1 MVPRIETIAE
11 KKLVGKH
18 LRVTLSNN
26 KIFELW
32 RSFMPRRK
40 GINNIKS
47 PDLFSIAIYDKEI
60 SIRNFNKDMEFERWA
75 TMEVTQIDVIPPDM
89 EAYILA
95 GGLYA
100 VFLHKGPA
108 SSGPNTFKYIFETW
122 LPNSCY
128 IYDDRPQFEILGE
141 KYKNEDPDSEEE
153 IWIPIKHK

>member
-1 MVPRIETIAE
+1 MEPGIETITG

-32 RSFMPRRK
+32 HSFMPVRK
-40 GINNIKS
+40 EIKNIKS
-47 PDLFSIAIYDKEI
+47 TDLFSVAIYENGVDIK
-60 SIRNFNKDMEFERWA
+60 NFTKDTEFDRWA
-75 TMEVTQIDVIPPDM
+75 ALEVTSFETIPTGM
-89 EAYILA
+89 ESFILE

-108 SSGPNTFKYIFETW
+108 SSGPETFKYIFETW
-122 LPNSCY
+122 LPGSDY
-128 IYDDRPQFEILGE
+128 IFDDRPQFEVLGE
-141 KYKNEDPDSEEE
+141 KYKNDDPDSEEA

>member
-1 MVPRIETIAE
+1 MEPRIEAITE

-26 KIFELW
+26 KISELW
-32 RSFMPRRK
+32 HSFMPRRK
-40 GINNIKS
+40 EIRNIKS
-47 PDLFSIAIYDKEI
+47 PELFSVAIYENGTDIK
-60 SIRNFNKDMEFERWA
+60 NFTKDTEFERWA
-75 TMEVTQIDVIPPDM
+75 AMEVAKFDTIPTDM
-89 EAYILA
+89 ESYIIA

-108 SSGPNTFKYIFETW
+108 SSGPKTFQHIFETW
-122 LPNSCY
+122 LPESGY
-128 IYDDRPQFEILGE
+128 IFDDRPQFEVLGD